1 MRDLII
7 QKLKEIE
14 QTENVRI
21 LHAVESG
28 SRAWGFPSPDSDYD
42 VRFIYVRP
50 PEFYLKLEKTRD
62 VIELPINDMLDINGW
77 DLNKALRLLHSSNP
91 TLFEWMSSPVIY
103 HQTEF
108 IDQLQPIM
116 DQYFSCKSGLYHYL
130 SMADGNYRD
139 YLKGDIVRA
148 KKYFYVLRPILACK
162 WILRTHTKPPMLFSE
177 LAEAELDDSLKP
189 AVNRLLDIKMN
200 TPEVKEIPRVCE
212 INDYLDQSIENL
224 RNEIAIFNIEHR
236 ADWAPLNELF
246 LKTVSSFRDA
256 TIPKTSRMTNIS
268 DLSPA
273 QLDAELEKG
282 YRDMLAGNTQNVE
295 EAFNGVRKG

>member
-139 YLKGDIVRA
+139 YLKGNIVRA

-177 LAEAELDDSLKP
+177 LAEAELDDALKP

-256 TIPKTSRMTNIS
+256 TSPKTSRMTNIS

-282 YRDMLAGNTQNVE
+282 YRDMLAGNTRNVE

>member
-7 QKLKEIE
+7 QKLKEIG
-14 QTENVRI
+14 QAENVRI

-91 TLFEWMSSPVIY
+91 TLFEWMSSPIIY

-130 SMADGNYRD
+130 SMAESNYRE

-148 KKYFYVLRPILACK
+148 KKYFYVLRPVLACK
-162 WILRTHTKPPMLFSE
+162 WILHKHSRPPMLFSE
-177 LAEAELDDSLKP
+177 LVAAELDESLKS
-189 AVNRLLDIKMN
+189 AVDRLLDLKMN
-200 TPEVKEIPRVCE
+200 APEIKEIPRVNE
-212 INDYLDQSIENL
+212 INDYLDRAIEEL
-224 RNEIAIFNIEHR
+224 KLEIAEFPAEHR
-236 ADWAPLNELF
+236 ADWVPLNELF
-246 LKTVSSFRDA
+246 LKTVSS
-256 TIPKTSRMTNIS
+256 N
-268 DLSPA
+268 
-273 QLDAELEKG
+273 
-282 YRDMLAGNTQNVE
+282 Y
-295 EAFNGVRKG
+295 

>member
-14 QTENVRI
+14 QNENIRI

-42 VRFIYVRP
+42 VRFIYIRS

-130 SMADGNYRD
+130 SMAERNCKEF
-139 YLKGDIVRA
+139 LLGDMVKI

-162 WILRTHTKPPMLFSE
+162 WILQTSLKPPILFSE
-177 LAEAELDDSLKP
+177 LADAELDESLKP
-189 AVNRLLDIKMN
+189 AVNRLLDLKMN
-200 TPEVKEIPRVCE
+200 APEVKEIPCVLE
-212 INDYLDQSIENL
+212 INDYINRTIEDL
-224 RNEIAIFNIEHR
+224 KLEIDAFPAEHH
-236 ADWAPLNELF
+236 ADWAPLNQLF
-246 LKTVSSFRDA
+246 LQTLLDS
-256 TIPKTSRMTNIS
+256 TTPIS
-268 DLSPA
+268 DGERIDLA
-273 QLDAELEKG
+273 AESVLRR
-282 YRDMLAGNTQNVE
+282 YRSAFEELA
-295 EAFNGVRKG
+295 K